1 MWPRHELICLNVGV
15 YLEVSSNTSD
25 GEPQLFRRS
34 IKGEV
39 HFVSFGASDWFSS
52 GSEDSARGEERGS
65 FSARTSLA
73 SYTDSNKRYTHSFLA
88 TDAIWDAMAKFV
100 LAEYKTYNCYTCY
113 LFRQNRL
120 PTLCQSRTISRQ
132 STEMSAKLQDP
143 QDLSPS
149 TCMEG
154 MARGHLHKKWLETR
168 AVPFGLEGAGGPRGK
183 AMLLG
188 GFSEFLEHC
197 QDYYSITSDMP
208 TDIMLS
214 VASENLETKMNSI
227 VEEQHR
233 VSLIKPLHI
242 WLSRLGISS
251 ALSPTGHF
259 LIPNLLSAEVFPNTS
274 AISLHLLNLE
284 GKEEQLQWLRM
295 ETENLALPLLYQVTI
310 HTDLEQA
317 FKEADVILLQDE
329 CWSDDSDT
337 EDEEMKK
344 KVKRI
349 SDRYREYGQLIDT
362 RANREVKVIVSGDS
376 FVNLRCS
383 LLLDNVNLI
392 DSNQFVTVATQLEN
406 EARAIIAR
414 KLKVRTSDVTHV
426 IVWGNISGSFYI
438 DLQRAK
444 VFNYDGPIKGPA
456 YFSQP
461 AKHILQERKWLET
474 DFQELVRCQRAAVAS
489 KTCRAA
495 PMSLANGILE
505 VLKAWNGICGDY
517 NLPDGIVLSVPVIFT
532 DRKWSVLSDVTR
544 EDNLKER
551 LEIAASELRQA
562 TSERPIMTECFC
574 QKSNLGDL
582 GGEDKVQPLV
592 ILLQFTLVQKLK
604 VLFFGGNQ
612 CVVWDVLAGAAF
624 RRFVQDLAGPYCS
637 DLGGGSLQRAR
648 GGFSGEELSQG
659 GVLAGAQQGR
669 QSVLHHGG
677 DGRAHYLLAQCLQR
691 LLCILGNRI
700 FLPVSRLS
708 PRCLPSLA
716 PGWYTMAVE
725 VRVHKVERRSK
736 VLDEEAD
743 GAQQLHL
750 WRSTGLGS
758 VSLTA
763 APQREVELHGRELLH

>member
-1 MWPRHELICLNVGV
+1 M
-15 YLEVSSNTSD
+15 
-25 GEPQLFRRS
+25 
-34 IKGEV
+34 
-39 HFVSFGASDWFSS
+39 FVCS
-52 GSEDSARGEERGS
+52 
-65 FSARTSLA
+65 A

-88 TDAIWDAMAKFV
+88 TDAIRDAMAKFV
-100 LAEYKTYNCYTCY
+100 LAGKTDCPHYAKAELLADSLQRCLPN
-113 LFRQNRL
+113 FRIHKISVL
-120 PTLCQSRTISRQ
+120 PHAWK
-132 STEMSAKLQDP
+132 E
-143 QDLSPS
+143 
-149 TCMEG
+149 
-154 MARGHLHKKWLETR
+154 WLEDTCTR
-168 AVPFGLEGAGGPRGK
+168 NGWKHEQSPLVWRELVDQGGK

-188 GFSEFLEHC
+188 GFSDFLEHC
-197 QDYYSITSDMP
+197 QDYYSVTSDMP

-242 WLSRLGISS
+242 WLSS

-295 ETENLALPLLYQVTI
+295 VTENLALPLLYQVTI

-337 EDEEMKK
+337 EDEEEMKK

-461 AKHILQERKWLET
+461 AKNILQERKWLET
-474 DFQELVRCQRAAVAS
+474 DLQELVRCQRAAVAS

-505 VLKAWNGICGDY
+505 VLKAWNGICGPDEIFSLGVLCPGDY

-551 LEIAASELRQA
+551 LEIAASELRQEKDNTVA
-562 TSERPIMTECFC
+562 INKKR
-574 QKSNLGDL
+574 
-582 GGEDKVQPLV
+582 V
-592 ILLQFTLVQKLK
+592 
-604 VLFFGGNQ
+604 
-612 CVVWDVLAGAAF
+612 
-624 RRFVQDLAGPYCS
+624 
-637 DLGGGSLQRAR
+637 
-648 GGFSGEELSQG
+648 
-659 GVLAGAQQGR
+659 
-669 QSVLHHGG
+669 
-677 DGRAHYLLAQCLQR
+677 DGRLKQ
-691 LLCILGNRI
+691 
-700 FLPVSRLS
+700 
-708 PRCLPSLA
+708 
-716 PGWYTMAVE
+716 T
-725 VRVHKVERRSK
+725 
-736 VLDEEAD
+736 
-743 GAQQLHL
+743 
-750 WRSTGLGS
+750 
-758 VSLTA
+758 
-763 APQREVELHGRELLH
+763 